1 MPSNP
6 TIRRGVLPL
15 ALVTALMAA
24 GCSTLAPTYE
34 RPQAPVSSAWPESG
48 AASTAASTRQASEIG
63 WREFFADAKLRSVIE
78 LALQNNRDLRV
89 AALNIERA
97 QAQYRIQRADLFPS
111 INASAGQS
119 AQRTPSD
126 VSGSAQNITRS
137 YSATLGFSA
146 YELDLFGRV
155 RSLQDQAL
163 QTYFATEEAAR
174 STQISLVAQV
184 ATAWL
189 TLGADQQRLALARET
204 LASQEASYKLT
215 SRSHELGV
223 ASQLD
228 LSQARTSVESAR
240 ADAASYATQVAQ
252 DRNALALLVGAAVPD
267 ELLPQA
273 GRQLQAAT
281 AELPAGVPAEVLA
294 RRPDVRQA
302 ERTLQAANANIGAAR
317 AAFFPRISLTASA
330 GTASG
335 ELSGLFGNGS
345 SMWTFMP
352 QVSLPIFN
360 AGSNRANLKVAEL
373 DRDIDVAGYEKAIQ
387 TAFREVADALAQRAH
402 VGEQLAAQQALAD
415 AAGSAYKLSDA
426 RYRKGVDDYLSV
438 LDAQRSLY
446 SAQQGLITVRLAQ
459 QVNLVTLYKA
469 LGGGLD
475 GDAKPLTAAASGIP
489 SAQ

>member
-1 MPSNP
+1 MSS
-6 TIRRGVLPL
+6 TTSIRRGLLPL

-24 GCSTLAPTYE
+24 GCGTLAPTYE
-34 RPQAPVSSAWPESG
+34 RPQAPVAGQWPSGSASSA
-48 AASTAASTRQASEIG
+48 AASKAADEIG
-63 WREFFADAKLRSVIE
+63 WREFFADARLRGAIE
-78 LALQNNRDLRV
+78 LALQHNRDLRV

-97 QAQYRIQRADLFPS
+97 QAQYRIQRAELFPS
-111 INASAGQS
+111 INATAGQS

-126 VSGSAQNITRS
+126 VSGSSQAITRS

-163 QTYFATEEAAR
+163 QSYFATEEAAR

-189 TLGADQQRLALARET
+189 TLGADQQRLALAQDT
-204 LASQEASYKLT
+204 LASQESSYKLT

-228 LSQARTSVESAR
+228 LSQAKTAVESAR

-252 DRNALALLVGAAVPD
+252 DRNALVLLVGASVPA
-267 ELLPQA
+267 ELLPAA
-273 GRQLQAAT
+273 GQPLQAAT

-302 ERTLQAANANIGAAR
+302 EHTLQAANANIGAAR

-345 SMWTFMP
+345 SMWTFVP
-352 QVSLPIFN
+352 QISLPIFN

-373 DRDIDVAGYEKAIQ
+373 DRDIDVANYEKAIQ
-387 TAFREVADALAQRAH
+387 TAFKEVADALAQRAH
-402 VGEQLAAQQALAD
+402 VGDQLAAQQALGD
-415 AAGSAYKLSDA
+415 AATSAFKLSDA

-438 LDAQRSLY
+438 LDAQRTQY
-446 SAQQGLITVRLAQ
+446 SAQQGLITVRLVQ

-469 LGGGLD
+469 LGGGLEA
-475 GDAKPLTAAASGIP
+475 GASTPVASAAASP